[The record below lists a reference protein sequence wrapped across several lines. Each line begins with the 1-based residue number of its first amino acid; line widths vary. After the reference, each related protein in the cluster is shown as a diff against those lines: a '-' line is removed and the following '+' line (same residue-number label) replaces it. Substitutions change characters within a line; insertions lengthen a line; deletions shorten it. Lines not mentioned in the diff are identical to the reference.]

1 VKWVAVPGLL
11 FDVDGVLLDTG
22 SIYEDLW
29 STWARGHSLDPAYVL
44 GLMYG
49 RRTEDLLATVA
60 PHLDVATERVALDGL
75 MRERITLTRSAPQA
89 QTLLGRLHD
98 RPWAIVTSGSRWS
111 VQLSF
116 QACGLPLPEVQVY
129 GEEVRNGKPA
139 PDCYLMAAERLGLA
153 PADCLAIED
162 APAGVLAAKRAG
174 CTVLAVAS
182 THDPAELAGAD
193 LCRPTLADAVETILG
208 FRPAP

>member
-1 VKWVAVPGLL
+1 MPGLL

-29 STWARGHSLDPAYVL
+29 STWAKGHALDPAYVL

-60 PHLDVATERVALDGL
+60 PHLDVDTERVALDGL
-75 MRERITLTRSAPQA
+75 MRERITLVRSTPQA
-89 QTLLGRLHD
+89 RTLLGRLHD
-98 RPWAIVTSGSRWS
+98 RPWAIVTSGNRWS

-116 QACGLPLPEVQVY
+116 QSCGLPLPEVQVY
-129 GEEVRNGKPA
+129 GEEVRNGKPS
-139 PDCYLMAAERLGLA
+139 PDCYLMAAQRLGQA
-153 PADCLAIED
+153 PGDCLAIED
-162 APAGVLAAKRAG
+162 APAGIRAAKRAG

-182 THDPAELAGAD
+182 THAPAELAEAD
-193 LCRPTLADAVETILG
+193 LCLPTLADAAETILG
-208 FRPAP
+208 FRPPR